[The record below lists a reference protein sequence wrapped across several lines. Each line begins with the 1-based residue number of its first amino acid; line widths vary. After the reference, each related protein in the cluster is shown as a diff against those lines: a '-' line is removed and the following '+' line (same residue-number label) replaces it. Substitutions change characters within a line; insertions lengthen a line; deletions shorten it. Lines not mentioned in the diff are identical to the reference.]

1 MSDVEG
7 ARIPRR
13 RCPSSTAA
21 TPRNSS
27 GQAPRRPRLATALAE
42 VHGGR
47 PPAPCDGPGHGPRRL
62 WPSSVAAASWPRF
75 DATAPH
81 NGALAQFRGGRALAE
96 LRVVVAL
103 YKPVVVI
110 AELAVEG
117 EKLDAFLFRERQ
129 TGTDDCVMSGKGLLQ
144 LYEKISKQ
152 YFWSSSSSA
161 PRKTWSRP
169 STPLFF

>member
-1 MSDVEG
+1 VSDVEG

-27 GQAPRRPRLATALAE
+27 GQALWRPR
-42 VHGGR
+42 
-47 PPAPCDGPGHGPRRL
+47 P
-62 WPSSVAAASWPRF
+62 AAASWPRF

-110 AELAVEG
+110 DELAVEG

-129 TGTDDCVMSGKGLLQ
+129 TGTDDCVMSGKGG
-144 LYEKISKQ
+144 
-152 YFWSSSSSA
+152 
-161 PRKTWSRP
+161 
-169 STPLFF
+169 